1 MLQLLAKVSL
11 FPLKLFGKLVAWRWK
26 KTRAAWRVAWREPA
40 RPLRFLYLVLG
51 LFIANALVPVAF
63 SQLGTIGGFPYL
75 FAVLLA
81 ISSATF
87 FRTVKVRRVTYV
99 PLGLTCPIPR
109 TGRRG
114 RLPSRQA
121 PTWRC
126 EERGI
131 GRGLY
136 RCGHHSGRLRPHGTV
151 VQTTTERESLLTLL

>member
-11 FPLKLFGKLVAWRWK
+11 FPLKLFGKLVAWRRK
-26 KTRAAWRVAWREPA
+26 KSRSAWCVAWREPA

-99 PLGLTCPIPR
+99 PLGLTAPFLVLVGVAGFLAVRPLLGDAKNAALVEDFI
-109 TGRRG
+109 GAAIILGVFALMALWFRRLQSG
-114 RLPSRQA
+114 S
-121 PTWRC
+121 
-126 EERGI
+126 
-131 GRGLY
+131 LY
-136 RCGHHSGRLRPHGTV
+136 
-151 VQTTTERESLLTLL
+151 

>member
-40 RPLRFLYLVLG
+40 RPPRFLYLVLG

-99 PLGLTCPIPR
+99 PLGLTAPFLVLVGVAGFLAVRPLLGDAKNAALAEDFIGAAIILGVFAVM
-109 TGRRG
+109 TLWFRRLQSG
-114 RLPSRQA
+114 S
-121 PTWRC
+121 
-126 EERGI
+126 
-131 GRGLY
+131 LY
-136 RCGHHSGRLRPHGTV
+136 
-151 VQTTTERESLLTLL
+151 

>member
-26 KTRAAWRVAWREPA
+26 KTRAAWRTAWREPA

-51 LFIANALVPVAF
+51 LFIANALIPVAF

-99 PLGLTCPIPR
+99 PARTDLPHSSILVGVAGFLAVRPLLGDAKNAALAEDFI
-109 TGRRG
+109 GAAIILGVFALMALWFRRLQSG
-114 RLPSRQA
+114 S
-121 PTWRC
+121 
-126 EERGI
+126 
-131 GRGLY
+131 LY
-136 RCGHHSGRLRPHGTV
+136 
-151 VQTTTERESLLTLL
+151 